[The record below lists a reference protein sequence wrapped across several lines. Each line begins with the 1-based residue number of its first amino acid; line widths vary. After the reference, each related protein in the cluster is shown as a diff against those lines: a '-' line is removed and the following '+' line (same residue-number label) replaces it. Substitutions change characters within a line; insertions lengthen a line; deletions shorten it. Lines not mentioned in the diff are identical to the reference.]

1 MHIGSYL
8 GGIAFLK
15 GLGNVHAIS
24 HMVGA
29 EFNTQHGLTNAII
42 LPVVLKYNLSGM
54 DEKVKR
60 MSEAM
65 QFEKH
70 SVESFINNIEKIL
83 DRLQI
88 PKSLSEI
95 GVTEDCIERIA
106 EKSMKDQAYATN
118 PKKASFEDMKEMVS
132 QSIKKAR

>member
-1 MHIGSYL
+1 
-8 GGIAFLK
+8 
-15 GLGNVHAIS
+15 
-24 HMVGA
+24 MVGA

-118 PKKASFEDMKEMVS
+118 PKKASFKDMKEMVS